1 MATRQGLSNRALAL
15 WLLGV
20 TALVLL
26 LGLSTGTSIRMV
38 GLLAF
43 LPALAATSCTV
54 RQTAFTAVWT
64 LGAVAGALVVHDP
77 RELGDA
83 LLMIGLTAVI
93 GALSVTGCWR
103 RIRREEE
110 LLRLRSTATAMQQ
123 RILRP
128 LPQRTGQLLAE
139 GVYEPVQ
146 EDKLVGG
153 DVYDV
158 AESRFGTRVLIGDVQ
173 GKGLS
178 AIGVAFAVIGA
189 FREAAHREPTLAG
202 VAEALEAAVVRHNAD
217 AARLG
222 EDERFATALV
232 LGFDDT
238 ETAELVGCGH
248 EAPYLLRP
256 ERGAVAVPLA
266 EPGLPLGLGEL
277 AVGPRPAT
285 RFDFPAD
292 ATLVLCTDG
301 LTEARAADGAF
312 FPLAERLS
320 AARGLRPG
328 RLADH
333 LLAQAQAYTAGR
345 QQDDIAILTLRRP
358 G

>member
-1 MATRQGLSNRALAL
+1 MVTRQGLSNRALAL

-20 TALVLL
+20 TALVLY
-26 LGLSTGTSIRMV
+26 LGEFTGTSIRMV

-43 LPALAATSCTV
+43 LPALAAAFCTV
-54 RQTAFTAVWT
+54 PQTAFTACWT
-64 LGAVAGALVVHDP
+64 LVTVAAALFGYNP
-77 RELGDA
+77 RELGDS
-83 LLMIGLTAVI
+83 LLMIGLTAAI
-93 GALSVTGCWR
+93 GGLSVTGSWY

-128 LPQRTGQLLAE
+128 LPQRTADLLAE

-153 DVYDV
+153 DIYDV
-158 AESRFGTRVLIGDVQ
+158 AASAHGTRVLIGDVQ
-173 GKGLS
+173 GKGLA

-202 VAEALEAAVVRHNAD
+202 VAEALEAAVVRHNAY
-217 AARLG
+217 AAELG
-222 EDERFATALV
+222 ESERFATALV
-232 LGFDDT
+232 LGFDGTD
-238 ETAELVGCGH
+238 TAEVVGCGH

-256 ERGAVAVPLA
+256 ERAPLAVPLA

-277 AVGPRPAT
+277 ADGPRPVG
-285 RFDFPAD
+285 RFGFPPD

-301 LTEARAADGAF
+301 LTEARSADGTF
-312 FPLAERLS
+312 FPLAERLA
-320 AARGLRPG
+320 AARGLQPG

-345 QQDDIAILTLRRP
+345 QQDDIAILTIRRP
-358 G
+358 